1 MRRVRHPAP
10 GWRRR
15 ERRRSA
21 GARAAGFRFALALV
35 LAPLTFEYVSAEYA
49 AVQAVGGTTLGETG
63 AMTNWASD
71 VATKTVSTRG
81 QGTVEASRVTLAV
94 AGGPV
99 VVQWSLSFRV
109 YVHTTGAEH
118 ARSATLQVEA
128 VASLERDGVEVA
140 RWMLGEDHAQGYPR
154 PTSQARVTG
163 TAGGL
168 FVDRPAP
175 GARTYVL
182 KVWNKQPSRDGVV
195 TVGTRTMICEERQSN
210 SR

>member
-35 LAPLTFEYVSAEYA
+35 LAPLTFAYASA
-49 AVQAVGGTTLGETG
+49 QAVGGTTSGEIG

-99 VVQWSLSFRV
+99 VVQWSLSFLV

-128 VASLERDGVEVA
+128 VATLERDGLEIA

>member
-1 MRRVRHPAP
+1 MRRVPRPAH

-21 GARAAGFRFALALV
+21 YARAAGSRFALALV
-35 LAPLTFEYVSAEYA
+35 LAPLTFEHASAEYVSAEYA
-49 AVQAVGGTTLGETG
+49 SAQAVGGTTSGEPG

-99 VVQWSLSFRV
+99 VVQWSLSFLV

-128 VASLERDGVEVA
+128 VASLERDGAEIA
-140 RWMLGEDHAQGYPR
+140 RWMLGEDHARGFPR

-175 GARTYVL
+175 GPRTYVL
-182 KVWNKQPSRDGVV
+182 KVWNKQPSRDAVV
-195 TVGTRTMICEERQSN
+195 TIGTRTMICEER
-210 SR
+210 